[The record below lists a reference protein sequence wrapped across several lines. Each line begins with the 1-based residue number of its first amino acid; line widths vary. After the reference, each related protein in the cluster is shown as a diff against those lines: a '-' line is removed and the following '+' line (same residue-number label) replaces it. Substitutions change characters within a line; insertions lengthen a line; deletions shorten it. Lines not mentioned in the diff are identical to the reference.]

1 MVKITAANRQIW
13 KDFYKT
19 AMAFRDMKPWEW
31 MDDSDIFGVQD
42 PASGEIGYCCVM
54 GAAKEVFALGIY
66 LGEEGFHSYL
76 NILFNADGFE
86 DDMIS
91 AGLEQKIIKIE
102 FVNNNEITKDEKE
115 IYKELGLKFRGKN
128 QWVSP
133 RLFLPAYMPRTLT
146 DEQALFSTHV
156 LWQAMEVA
164 EQCKENDEFLYE
176 DEEKIMV
183 RVPEKMN
190 NTLNWKNRW
199 LEEPEEAETEPKQ
212 AIDPTI
218 IANLKEKLPVKEA
231 ALCFS
236 LGYFPGGIL
245 SGEGE
250 SHPFFARLA
259 LWISYGSGMILGF
272 NTFSPKAYDTEFD
285 DFIFKTFQN
294 IGFIPSQILTNS
306 HYAAE
311 SMESIAESL
320 DIDLI
325 MAPDIKEFTDAM
337 EGLKSMMGGM

>member
-1 MVKITAANRQIW
+1 MIKITAANRQIW

-31 MDDSDIFGVQD
+31 MDDSDIFGVKD

-66 LGEEGFHSYL
+66 LGDEGFHSYL

-102 FVNNNEITKDEKE
+102 FVNSNEITKDEKK
-115 IYKELGLKFRGKN
+115 IYKELDLKFRGKN
-128 QWVSP
+128 QWISP
-133 RLFLPAYMPRTLT
+133 RLFLPSYMPRILT

-164 EQCKENDEFLYE
+164 EQFREDEQVLYENDEQ
-176 DEEKIMV
+176 IMV
-183 RVPEKMN
+183 RIPEKRDGA
-190 NTLNWKNRW
+190 LNWANRW
-199 LEEPEEAETEPKQ
+199 LDEPEEVEDAPKQ
-212 AIDPTI
+212 TVDPEV
-218 IANLKEKLPVKEA
+218 AADLKTKLPVKEA

-272 NTFSPKAYDTEFD
+272 NTFSPKSYDNEFH
-285 DFIFKTFQN
+285 DFVFQTFHN
-294 IGFIPSQILTNS
+294 IGFIPSQILINS

-311 SMESIAESL
+311 NMTPVTQAL

-325 MAPDIKEFTDAM
+325 MAPDIKEFTDAI
-337 EGLKSMMGGM
+337 EGLKSIMGGL